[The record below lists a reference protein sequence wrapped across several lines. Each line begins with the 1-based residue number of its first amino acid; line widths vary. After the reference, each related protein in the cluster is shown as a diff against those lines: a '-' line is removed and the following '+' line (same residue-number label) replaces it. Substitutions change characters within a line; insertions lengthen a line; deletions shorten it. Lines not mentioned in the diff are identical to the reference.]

1 MIDNPQDGLD
11 RDAEHAADQLAREI
25 DLARSLPSQRAEEII
40 RAYADAYRELDEA
53 AREFARRSSATK
65 KRLQT
70 LCEASLREVSR
81 SMDKETR
88 RILASEAWWTIPDAP
103 PKAILNGLG
112 FNVPTGTPGDAI
124 AVMQTECP
132 CHRCGKLRVIQ
143 TPRARLWH
151 GGRDG
156 YCINPD
162 CRDFV
167 GSMEYRGVVARSEEG
182 TIRWIDDG
190 GCQ

>member
-1 MIDNPQDGLD
+1 MSDEPVHDSAGLD
-11 RDAEHAADQLAREI
+11 RGTELS
-25 DLARSLPSQRAEEII
+25 RSLPSRRAAEII
-40 RAYADAYRELDEA
+40 QTYVDAYRELEEA
-53 AREFARRSSATK
+53 KREFARRSSAAK
-65 KRLQT
+65 KGLQA

-81 SMDKETR
+81 SMDRETR
-88 RILASEAWWTIPDAP
+88 RILASEAWWTLPDAP

-132 CHRCGKLRVIQ
+132 CHRCGELRVIQ
-143 TPRARLWH
+143 TPRAALYH

-162 CRDFV
+162 CSDFV
-167 GSMEYRGVVARSEEG
+167 GSMEYRGVVTRGDDGS
-182 TIRWIDDG
+182 IRWIDEG